1 MLSAQL
7 LTIGTE
13 ITSGEVVNSNAS
25 WLSLRLEE
33 LGVRVLTHLS
43 VRDRKEDILSALNQ
57 LNEAK
62 FIFVTGGLGPTSDDI
77 TRECMALY
85 TQDKLEFDQDVWE
98 EFTKVY
104 ARRGL
109 PLREAH
115 RWQCW
120 FPVMSARL
128 KNPVGTALGF
138 HMEFGGRHY
147 FVMPGPPKEL
157 EGMWNEAVEPLLRGL
172 LTPMPMKWI
181 RWTCLGVPESEA
193 AEVVEPVL
201 AGSGLEVGYRA
212 QIPYVKIKV
221 YADPVKHAGVIAR
234 LEEALSKWVVAR
246 DHDDLAAELLDRW
259 PAPTLTVIDE
269 VTDARFV
276 QRLIDQKKP
285 KPEIEYSGAV
295 SRRENGAGGHPIAAP
310 TSGDPK
316 DNSNNGLKNSS
327 IGIHS
332 DFGSG
337 SDSAPAEFKN
347 SIHLSAENEELI
359 IKAQTASHFISERLK
374 LPFKVGLNSDRGK
387 RSATEWALWSIVK
400 SLRNT

>member
-43 VRDRKEDILSALNQ
+43 VRDHKQDILSALNH

-85 TQDKLEFDQDVWE
+85 AQDKLEFDQEVWNSLA
-98 EFTKVY
+98 KVY
-104 ARRGL
+104 AERGL

-115 RWQCW
+115 RWQCQ

-128 KNPVGTALGF
+128 NNPVGTALGF
-138 HMEFGGRHY
+138 HMEFDGRHY

-157 EGMWNEAVEPLLRGL
+157 EGMWNMAVEPRLRGL
-172 LTPMPMKWI
+172 LTPTSLKWI

-221 YADPVKHAGVIAR
+221 YADPVKHADVISR
-234 LEEALSKWVVAR
+234 LEGALSKWIVAR
-246 DHDDLAAELLDRW
+246 DHDDLAAELLQHW
-259 PAPTLTVIDE
+259 PADSMKVIDE
-269 VTDARFV
+269 VTDSRFI

-285 KPEIEYSGAV
+285 EPVIEYSGLAV
-295 SRRENGAGGHPIAAP
+295 HGGPLANNP
-310 TSGDPK
+310 TVSHFANHFQQALQTDC
-316 DNSNNGLKNSS
+316 
-327 IGIHS
+327 IHIFA
-332 DFGSG
+332 D
-337 SDSAPAEFKN
+337 
-347 SIHLSAENEELI
+347 HEELVVEM
-359 IKAQTASHFISERLK
+359 KTKSHSFTERLK
-374 LPFKVGLNSDRGK
+374 LPFKVGLASDRGK
-387 RSATEWALWSIVK
+387 RSAAEWALWAIVK
-400 SLRNT
+400 NLRQR

>member
-43 VRDRKEDILSALNQ
+43 VRDHKQDILSALNH
-57 LNEAK
+57 LGEAK

-85 TQDKLEFDQDVWE
+85 TQDKLEFDQEVWDAL
-98 EFTKVY
+98 TKVY
-104 ARRGL
+104 AQRGL

-157 EGMWNEAVEPLLRGL
+157 EGMWNVGVEPRLRGL
-172 LTPMPMKWI
+172 LTPTSMKWI

-201 AGSGLEVGYRA
+201 AGTGLEVGYRA

-234 LEEALSKWVVAR
+234 LEEALSKWIVAR
-246 DHDDLAAELLDRW
+246 NDDDLAAELLERW
-259 PAPTLTVIDE
+259 PADSMKVIDE
-269 VTDARFV
+269 ITEARFI
-276 QRLIDQKKP
+276 QRLIDQRKSRP
-285 KPEIEYSGAV
+285 DIEYSGLA
-295 SRRENGAGGHPIAAP
+295 AGSLA
-310 TSGDPK
+310 K
-316 DNSNNGLKNSS
+316 NNTASPHANHLQQALQTDC
-327 IGIHS
+327 IHIFA
-332 DFGSG
+332 D
-337 SDSAPAEFKN
+337 
-347 SIHLSAENEELI
+347 NEELVVEM
-359 IKAQTASHFISERLK
+359 KTKSHSFTERLK

-387 RSATEWALWSIVK
+387 RSAAEWALWAVIK
-400 SLRNT
+400 NLRPMQ